1 MPIRDREGIVLRQYA
16 LADSDRIVV
25 VLTRDVGML
34 RGVAQGVRKPKSRI
48 GGCLEPLNHVRLQV
62 YSREGADLCRIR
74 HCELVHSYLGK
85 TPGLE
90 HVYAYEYMAELM
102 QELVPESSPNPLF
115 FRLLLAALD
124 AGEKR
129 GAGEALIRYFEI
141 WCLRLSGL
149 LPSYDACSSCG
160 SSIRDSQFY
169 AWIETGEGR
178 CAACARGTGVRLGA
192 PASALLRSA
201 AEISPVQF
209 ISSSG
214 SLVALRE
221 IEGLTQR
228 MLETHLEKRLKSR
241 LLLQEL
247 LRDSYT

>member
-1 MPIRDREGIVLRQYA
+1 MPIHDREGIVLRQYP
-16 LADSDRIVV
+16 LAESDRIVV

-34 RGVAQGVRKPKSRI
+34 RGVAPGARKLKSRI

-74 HCELVHSYLGK
+74 SCELVHSYLGR

-90 HVYAYEYMAELM
+90 HVYVYEYMAELI

-115 FRLLLAALD
+115 FRLLLASIE
-124 AGEKR
+124 AGEKQ
-129 GAGEALIRYFEI
+129 GPSEALTRYFEI

-149 LPSYDACSSCG
+149 LPSYDSCAKCG
-160 SSIRDSQFY
+160 SSVRDGEFY
-169 AWIETGEGR
+169 ARIETGQAL
-178 CAACARGTGVRLGA
+178 CSACAGGAGVRLGA
-192 PASALLRSA
+192 RANTLLRSA
-201 AEISPVQF
+201 VEISPAQF
-209 ISSSG
+209 VRSG
-214 SLVALRE
+214 APATALRE

-228 MLETHLEKRLKSR
+228 MIETHLEKRLKSR

-247 LRDSYT
+247 FRK